1 MNLYDVDVQEALGTH
16 GHMKCI
22 FDGPV
27 SQQDTVMMNLY
38 KRIYPKWTYDGFVAD
53 ASRGESLSH
62 PNLIVHSNILQRVK
76 KMEWRIKC

>member
-1 MNLYDVDVQEALGTH
+1 
-16 GHMKCI
+16 MKCI

-53 ASRGESLSH
+53 TSRGKK
-62 PNLIVHSNILQRVK
+62 NIFF
-76 KMEWRIKC
+76 